1 MSGPLGGGSGSG
13 SGAGSGWR
21 IGGGVGGVA
30 SHVSSAGAS
39 DSPMRRRFSSIVSS
53 AIGGVTGQKSAAT
66 VVESRLEPDSLA
78 RSAESTLPAARSRRR
93 WLARSRLRLREKAAS
108 ECGPAT
114 AADRLLLRCASRGS
128 GSPPVPATLAR
139 ASRVTVQ
146 ELVSEL
152 GDSAKLI
159 VFWPD
164 GRALSLASRPDDE
177 MDEQGPCVRR
187 APCVR
192 QGKARRKKRQRP
204 V

>member
-1 MSGPLGGGSGSG
+1 MTSKEIFP
-13 SGAGSGWR
+13 GASPDST
-21 IGGGVGGVA
+21 A
-30 SHVSSAGAS
+30 AGAATGFTLS
-39 DSPMRRRFSSIVSS
+39 D
-53 AIGGVTGQKSAAT
+53 
-66 VVESRLEPDSLA
+66 LA
-78 RSAESTLPAARSRRR
+78 
-93 WLARSRLRLREKAAS
+93 RLRLREKAAS

-164 GRALSLASRPDDE
+164 GRPSSLSSVSSGR
-177 MDEQGPCVRR
+177 
-187 APCVR
+187 
-192 QGKARRKKRQRP
+192 
-204 V
+204 